1 MLRSLS
7 LRRFFRSVWMTVA
20 IATFAIA
27 LVTIPNTAM
36 ADAIASPQLT
46 VYRTPTCGCCKS
58 WVENM
63 EGHGFTIEDHVVED
77 VDPIKTAQGLPE
89 PLASCHT
96 AIVDGYVL
104 EGHVPAEDIQ
114 RLLAER
120 PPIMGLA
127 VPGMPVGSPGMEM
140 GEEVDDYVTVAFDN
154 AGHAAVFAEHGASYN
169 VESMRIEL

>member
-1 MLRSLS
+1 MKIVS
-7 LRRFFRSVWMTVA
+7 LRVIVWPMKWSRLASRCLCWSVVA
-20 IATFAIA
+20 VVGIALFAIPDMA
-27 LVTIPNTAM
+27 S

-63 EGHGFTIEDHVVED
+63 EDHGFTIDDHVVED

-104 EGHVPAEDIQ
+104 EGHVPAKDIQ

-120 PPIMGLA
+120 PSIKGLA

-140 GEEVDDYVTVAFDN
+140 GDEVDDYVTVAFDD
-154 AGHAAVFAEHGASYN
+154 AGHVGVFEEHG
-169 VESMRIEL
+169 V